1 MPAILWGIA
10 IILLVVWMAGL
21 VLDFLGG
28 AIHILLV
35 VALAAI
41 IWNVVA
47 SRRMA

>member
-1 MPAILWGIA
+1 MPAIIWGIA
-10 IILLVVWMAGL
+10 IILLVVWVAGL

-41 IWNVVA
+41 IWNVIT
-47 SRRMA
+47 SRRTA